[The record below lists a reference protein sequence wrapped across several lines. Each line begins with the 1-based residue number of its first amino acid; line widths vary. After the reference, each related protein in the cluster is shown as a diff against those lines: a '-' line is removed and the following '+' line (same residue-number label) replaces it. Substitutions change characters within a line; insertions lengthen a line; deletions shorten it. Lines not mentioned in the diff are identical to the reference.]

1 MKRPASQ
8 NERIRVL
15 PMAFRARKV
24 FGTFERHAPGRNIH
38 KKWTNDPHL
47 HNTTDWVRLG
57 TAIENQDGGQ
67 NGTKWAKSFA
77 GEPGTECGIFYP

>member
-24 FGTFERHAPGRNIH
+24 FGTFERRAPGRNIH
-38 KKWTNDPHL
+38 EKWTNDPHL
-47 HNTTDWVRLG
+47 HNTTDWGRLG

-77 GEPGTECGIFYP
+77 GEPGSVAFSTR